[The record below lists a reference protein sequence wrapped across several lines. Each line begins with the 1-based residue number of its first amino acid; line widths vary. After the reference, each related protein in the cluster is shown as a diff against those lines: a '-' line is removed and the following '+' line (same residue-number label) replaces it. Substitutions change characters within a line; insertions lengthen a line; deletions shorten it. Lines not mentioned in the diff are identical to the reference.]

1 MVHRVD
7 GNKRSSVQI
16 EIRGDSFFIE
26 VCEEGKVVDGSSI
39 SIPLSKVTLK
49 RGGNRDSLLF
59 IESAALNQS
68 ICYVECNQ
76 KNCEYLGQ
84 NKGLEEQIKI
94 LSSARSGGAFLVSF
108 LVIVITALFGAL
120 IVYRA
125 DVFGAAANLVPYK
138 WERSLGNRVF
148 NPNINLEQKSVVEK
162 LGSMFSPLQFYKNEN
177 GKGDWKSWSS
187 DSFTFHISSDTV
199 PNAYATLG
207 GHIFVNK
214 GLIQLLES
222 SEELMG
228 VVAHEMIH
236 VQRRHVM
243 RSVFQGLGMF
253 VIFQGLLGDVSGLV
267 AVAIDQG
274 GPLLNLQYSRR
285 LEEEADRLAI
295 EFLIQN
301 RIRPTGLATAL
312 NRINAETK
320 KMVQQSPAPEVL
332 EKLNKIELLSSHPEF
347 EKRIGQI
354 IAISNELSKDVEYR
368 EMEFDYSGF
377 KREVKD
383 KF

>member
-1 MVHRVD
+1 MVHRVE
-7 GNKRSSVQI
+7 GSRRSSVQI
-16 EIRGDSFFIE
+16 AIRGDSFVIE
-26 VCEEGKVVDGSSI
+26 VCEGEKVVSGSAI
-39 SIPLSKVTLK
+39 NIPLSQVTLK

-59 IESAALNQS
+59 VESPLLEQS
-68 ICYVECNQ
+68 ICYLEGNQ
-76 KNCEYLGQ
+76 KNFEYLGQ
-84 NKGLEEQIKI
+84 NKGLQDQIKI
-94 LSSARSGGAFLVSF
+94 LSSAKNSKSF
-108 LVIVITALFGAL
+108 LVWFLVVVMAALFGAL

-125 DVFGAAANLVPYK
+125 NIFGGAASLVPYS
-138 WERSLGNRVF
+138 WERSLGNKIF
-148 NPNINLEQKSVVEK
+148 NPKISPEQKSVADK
-162 LGSMFSPLQFYKNEN
+162 LNAMLSALQFS
-177 GKGDWKSWSS
+177 KGEDAGEDWNSWNAG
-187 DSFTFHISSDTV
+187 SFTFHISSDTV

-274 GPLLNLQYSRR
+274 GPLLNLQYSRK

-295 EFLIQN
+295 EFLVQN
-301 RIRPTGLATAL
+301 RVRPTGLATAL
-312 NRINAETK
+312 NRINAEKK
-320 KMVQQSPAPEVL
+320 KMIQLSPAPEVL
-332 EKLNKIELLSSHPEF
+332 EKLNKIELLSSHPEV
-347 EKRIGQI
+347 EKRIEQVI
-354 IAISNELSKDVEYR
+354 EKSNALSKGVEYR

-377 KREVKD
+377 KGEVKD

>member
-1 MVHRVD
+1 M
-7 GNKRSSVQI
+7 
-16 EIRGDSFFIE
+16 
-26 VCEEGKVVDGSSI
+26 CEEGKVVDGSSI
-39 SIPLSKVTLK
+39 SIPLPKVTLK

-59 IESAALNQS
+59 IESPVLDQS
-68 ICYVECNQ
+68 ICYVEFNQ

-94 LSSARSGGAFLVSF
+94 LSSTRNGGAFLISF
-108 LVIVITALFGAL
+108 LVVMMVALFGAL

-125 DVFGAAANLVPYK
+125 DVFGAVARLVPYK

-148 NPNINLEQKSVVEK
+148 NPIINLEQKSVVEK
-162 LGSMFSPLQFYKNEN
+162 LGAMFSPLQFSKDEN
-177 GKGDWKSWSS
+177 GKGDWSSWNA

-243 RSVFQGLGMF
+243 SSVFQGLGMF

-274 GPLLNLQYSRR
+274 GPLLNLQYSRS

-301 RIRPTGLATAL
+301 GVRSTGLATAL

-332 EKLNKIELLSSHPEF
+332 EKINKIELLSSHPEV
-347 EKRIGQI
+347 EKRIEQI
-354 IAISNELSKDVEYR
+354 IEKSNELSKGVEYR

>member
-7 GNKRSSVQI
+7 ANRRSSVQI

-26 VCEEGKVVDGSSI
+26 ICEGGKVVDGSSI
-39 SIPLSKVTLK
+39 SIPLSKMTLR

-59 IESAALNQS
+59 IESSALDQS
-68 ICYVECNQ
+68 ICYVEFNQ

-84 NKGLEEQIKI
+84 NKGLEEQVKI
-94 LSSARSGGAFLVSF
+94 LRSARNGGAFLVSF
-108 LVIVITALFGAL
+108 LVVVMAALFGAL

-125 DVFGAAANLVPYK
+125 EVFGAAANLVPYK

-162 LGSMFSPLQFYKNEN
+162 LDSMFSPLQFSKDENKN
-177 GKGDWKSWSS
+177 GDWNSWHA

-214 GLIQLLES
+214 GLIQLLEN

-320 KMVQQSPAPEVL
+320 KIVQQSPAPEVL
-332 EKLNKIELLSSHPEF
+332 EKLNKIELLSSHPEV
-347 EKRIGQI
+347 EKRIEKI
-354 IAISNELSKDVEYR
+354 IEKSNELSKGVEYR
-368 EMEFDYSGF
+368 EMDFDYSGF
-377 KREVKD
+377 KSEIKD

>member
-1 MVHRVD
+1 M
-7 GNKRSSVQI
+7 
-16 EIRGDSFFIE
+16 IE
-26 VCEEGKVVDGSSI
+26 VCEGDKVVSGSAI
-39 SIPLSKVTLK
+39 NIPLSQVTLK
-49 RGGNRDSLLF
+49 RGGNRDGLLF
-59 IESAALNQS
+59 IESSLLEQN
-68 ICYVECNQ
+68 ICYVEFNQ
-76 KNCEYLGQ
+76 KNCEYLRQ
-84 NKGLEEQIKI
+84 NRGLEEQIEI
-94 LSSARSGGAFLVSF
+94 LRSGTIGGAFLVSF
-108 LVIVITALFGAL
+108 LVVAMALLFGGL
-120 IVYRA
+120 FVYRA
-125 DVFGAAANLVPYK
+125 DVFGAVANLVPYK

-148 NPNINLEQKSVVEK
+148 NPKISLEQKIVVDK
-162 LGSMFSPLQFYKNEN
+162 LRAMFSPLQFYKD
-177 GKGDWKSWSS
+177 GDKKGDWNSWSS
-187 DSFTFHISSDTV
+187 DSFSFHISSDTV

-274 GPLLNLQYSRR
+274 GPLLNLQYSRK

-295 EFLIQN
+295 DFLIQN
-301 RIRPTGLATAL
+301 GISPVGLATAL
-312 NRINAETK
+312 RRINAESK
-320 KMVQQSPAPEVL
+320 KMIQSSPAPEVI
-332 EKLNKIELLSSHPEF
+332 EKLNKIELLSSHPEV
-347 EKRIGQI
+347 EKRIEQI
-354 IAISNELSKDVEYR
+354 NEKSNELSKGIEYR
-368 EMEFDYSGF
+368 EMVFDYSEF

-383 KF
+383 NF

>member
-1 MVHRVD
+1 
-7 GNKRSSVQI
+7 
-16 EIRGDSFFIE
+16 
-26 VCEEGKVVDGSSI
+26 
-39 SIPLSKVTLK
+39 
-49 RGGNRDSLLF
+49 
-59 IESAALNQS
+59 
-68 ICYVECNQ
+68 
-76 KNCEYLGQ
+76 
-84 NKGLEEQIKI
+84 
-94 LSSARSGGAFLVSF
+94 
-108 LVIVITALFGAL
+108 
-120 IVYRA
+120 
-125 DVFGAAANLVPYK
+125 
-138 WERSLGNRVF
+138 
-148 NPNINLEQKSVVEK
+148 
-162 LGSMFSPLQFYKNEN
+162 
-177 GKGDWKSWSS
+177 
-187 DSFTFHISSDTV
+187 
-199 PNAYATLG
+199 
-207 GHIFVNK
+207 VNK
-214 GLIQLLES
+214 GLIQLLEN

-320 KMVQQSPAPEVL
+320 KIVQQFPAPEVL
-332 EKLNKIELLSSHPEF
+332 EKLNKIELLSSHPEV
-347 EKRIGQI
+347 EKRIEKI
-354 IAISNELSKDVEYR
+354 IEKSNELSKGVEYR
-368 EMEFDYSGF
+368 EMDFDYSGF
-377 KREVKD
+377 KSEIKD